1 MYKMVTQV
9 MWKLNVAMIDYTK
22 IVDKNHKND
31 YNKNKN
37 VRANI
42 LCVSIFITS
51 SSESWVSAFLDD
63 GFEVLVDGGDCEE
76 DACVWS
82 HAAAEVSKNS

>member
-51 SSESWVSAFLDD
+51 SSES
-63 GFEVLVDGGDCEE
+63 
-76 DACVWS
+76 
-82 HAAAEVSKNS
+82 